1 MSRVLSTEQAKAAIR
16 GLISTINGGFSE
28 QITQL
33 DNHGRTLSDPNNW
46 DGPLAQQFR
55 TSTWPETKA
64 ALDKAKTELE
74 ELQMQ
79 LDKISQNIMS
89 AGGNA

>member
-16 GLISTINGGFSE
+16 GLTSTINGGFSE

-79 LDKISQNIMS
+79 LDKISQNIFS
-89 AGGNA
+89 AGGG